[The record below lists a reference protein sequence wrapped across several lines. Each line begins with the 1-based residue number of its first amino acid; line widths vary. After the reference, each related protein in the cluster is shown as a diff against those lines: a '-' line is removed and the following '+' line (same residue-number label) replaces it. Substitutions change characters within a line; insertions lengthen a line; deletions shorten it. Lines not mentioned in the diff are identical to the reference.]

1 MRKICFAFLFTLFCV
16 ITTTAQDTEVDHY
29 NINVRVDTA
38 ASAMDIRAT
47 IAIVNLSQAPKSRIF
62 LRLSKSAKVTA
73 ASVGGATAQFEIQDD
88 RRTTSLNQ
96 LIISPPTAIAGGAK
110 ANVDITYRIEA
121 PESNALI
128 TISASEVLISPD
140 SVWVPVPSTGF
151 ALTGVSTAPFT
162 LTASANNLR
171 VASAGTAKGEAGN
184 QTFEQV
190 LNSVPFF
197 VAGNFDQPMVTE
209 QGGIKIEIYAQAG
222 LQSADGKSS
231 AKENLQKLGV
241 EAGRIIDFLSKTFGA
256 LPAGSTFRIISSWRA
271 NNLVVPGAL
280 VLSEQTL
287 RRDTLSANTIETL
300 ADALARM
307 WIDGRARVR
316 GQEAR
321 NAQAGS
327 PGQPPLSYILVR
339 DSLPRYLAALYIENA
354 YGKDAGLEAVNR
366 MRWIYTPIA
375 QARRDAELDIQT
387 LAVPTYAA
395 AAFGKGPLVLRLFAE
410 TVGRDKFI
418 AALRSLFDGNQTKSL
433 TMNSLRQALAK
444 DGNTEIEK
452 LYQQWVDTIIE
463 PDIVIGVPQAS
474 DKPNMQQVNIRNLG
488 TGDVNVKV
496 VATTASGK
504 QLTATVLVP
513 SENINSFDL
522 PTAEKINSIEVDPD
536 KLIIQ
541 AHYDNDAKPQQGW
554 GQALFNEGI
563 AAFNKNDFA
572 ASEAKFKEAAKVN
585 PQNATIHAWLARA
598 LAAQNKN
605 DDAARE
611 ANAALVITPTTTAA
625 LAWAHITLGQVALAR
640 NQAAEA
646 VSNLRRAV
654 VEAEETPAQYA
665 ARELAAKA
673 ERAAAPNAQAD
684 EAIRAFIAKF
694 DTLIKQPSSDA
705 LYTIAM
711 KSNLK
716 RFVQGLVVS
725 QPTVWTTEVLRADQ
739 IDANRLAVDVK
750 ITAKVAGRD
759 QSGTAVFIL
768 NKVSS
773 NWMLEEVQLFN
784 VK

>member
-1 MRKICFAFLFTLFCV
+1 MRKICFAFLLTLFCV
-16 ITTTAQDTEVDHY
+16 ITAAAQDTEVERY
-29 NINVRVDTA
+29 NLNVRVDTA

-47 IAIVNLSQAPKSRIF
+47 LAIVNLSQAPKSRIF
-62 LRLSKSAKVTA
+62 LRLTKSAKVTA
-73 ASVGGATAQFEIQDD
+73 VSVGGASAQFEIQDD

-96 LIISPPTAIAGGAK
+96 LIISPPSAIEGGAK
-110 ANVDITYRIEA
+110 ANLDVTYRIEA

-128 TISASEVLISPD
+128 TISASEVLLSPD

-151 ALTGVSTAPFT
+151 ALTGASTAPFT
-162 LTASANNLR
+162 LTAAANNLR
-171 VASAGTAKGEAGN
+171 VASAGTAKSDASN
-184 QTFEQV
+184 QTFEQP

-209 QGGIKIEIYAQAG
+209 QSGIKIEIYAQSG
-222 LQSADGKSS
+222 LQTADGKSS
-231 AKENLQKLGV
+231 AKENLQKLGA
-241 EAGRIIDFLSKTFGA
+241 EAGRIIDFLTKTFGA

-271 NNLVVPGAL
+271 NNLAVPGAL

-287 RRDTLSANTIETL
+287 RRDTLSANTIDTL
-300 ADALARM
+300 ADAIARM

-321 NAQAGS
+321 TAQADR
-327 PGQPPLSYILVR
+327 PGQPPLSYVLLR

-354 YGKDAGLEAVNR
+354 YGKDAGREAFNR
-366 MRWIYTPIA
+366 MRWVYTPVA

-418 AALRSLFDGNQTKSL
+418 AALRSIFDGNQTKFVTL
-433 TMNSLRQALAK
+433 NSLRQALLK
-444 DGNTEIEK
+444 EGNPEIEK

-474 DKPNMQQVNIRNLG
+474 DKPNTQQVNIRNLG
-488 TGDVNVKV
+488 TGDVKVNV

-504 QLTATVLVP
+504 QLAITVLVP
-513 SENINSFDL
+513 SENITAFDL
-522 PTAEKINSIEVDPD
+522 PTAEKISTIEVDPD

-541 AHYDNDAKPQQGW
+541 SQYDNDAKPPQGW
-554 GQALFNEGI
+554 GQVLFNEGI
-563 AAFNKNDFA
+563 AAFNKSDFA
-572 ASEAKFKEAAKVN
+572 TAESKFRDAVKVN
-585 PQNATIHAWLARA
+585 PQNGTIHAWLGRA

-605 DDAARE
+605 DEAARA
-611 ANAALVITPTTTAA
+611 ANAALAITPTTTSAQ
-625 LAWAHITLGQVALAR
+625 AWAHITLGQVALAR
-640 NQAAEA
+640 NQASEA

-665 ARELAAKA
+665 ARELAVKA
-673 ERAAAPNAQAD
+673 EHAATPNAQVD
-684 EAIRAFIAKF
+684 EAIRAFITRF
-694 DTLIKQPSSDA
+694 DTLIKQPTSDT

-725 QPTVWTTEVLRADQ
+725 QPTAWTTEVLRADQ

-750 ITAKVAGRD
+750 ISAKVGGRD
-759 QSGTAVFIL
+759 QTGTAVFIL